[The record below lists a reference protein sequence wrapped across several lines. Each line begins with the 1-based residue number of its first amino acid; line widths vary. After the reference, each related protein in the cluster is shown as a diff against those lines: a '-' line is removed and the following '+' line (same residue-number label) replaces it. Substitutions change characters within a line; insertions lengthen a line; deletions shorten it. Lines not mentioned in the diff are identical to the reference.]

1 MVSDGLPFDYF
12 RDSGHK
18 EELERLIADFSGKE
32 MKVEVQC
39 ARPGRNPE
47 EIYPDLTKLVSQV
60 INMEVEELDEEMED
74 LY

>member
-1 MVSDGLPFDYF
+1 
-12 RDSGHK
+12 
-18 EELERLIADFSGKE
+18 

-39 ARPGRNPE
+39 ARPGQNSE
-47 EIYPDLTKLVSQV
+47 DIYPDLTKLVSQV

>member
-1 MVSDGLPFDYF
+1 
-12 RDSGHK
+12 
-18 EELERLIADFSGKE
+18 